1 MLQSTSWG
9 ADCGVRLDPG
19 SVRVEW
25 TAFKTMQKLAVKG
38 AFTEV
43 DFLGELQD
51 SKGLSTFLSQL
62 EAEIR
67 VKSEDLIRTGNPGRD
82 LTLFQHFFKDFKKGA
97 LIHGAISA
105 VKAGDRE
112 GGFVLMLSMNG
123 RKRSVPMRY
132 TWSKEGIFEATG
144 NLDVLDFGLS
154 KALADL
160 HQTCEVL
167 HRGPDG
173 VSKTWP
179 GVELR
184 LGARILE
191 DCR

>member
-1 MLQSTSWG
+1 
-9 ADCGVRLDPG
+9 
-19 SVRVEW
+19 
-25 TAFKTMQKLAVKG
+25 MQKVSVKG

-43 DFLGELQD
+43 DLLGELQD
-51 SKGLSTFLSQL
+51 SKGLSPFLSQL

-67 VKSEDLIRTGNPGRD
+67 VKSESLIRTGNPGRD

-112 GGFVLMLSMNG
+112 GSFELTLSMNG
-123 RKRSVPMRY
+123 KRRSVPMHY
-132 TWSKEGIFEATG
+132 TWSKDGTFEATG
-144 NLDVLDFGLS
+144 SLDVLDFGLS

-184 LGARILE
+184 FGARILE